1 MSFSH
6 GGDVLGFA
14 EAYGYRVD
22 EVIDLSSNINF
33 IKPSI
38 DIDFNALNISSYPNY
53 TELLEAIS
61 QNYGCSSEAIELYN
75 GATSAIYSLFR
86 SLDIDT
92 RLFAKLGT
100 DGFLKE
106 SARHKSLAFFGTK
119 VSDSEEFCKKNTINL
134 YAPIYLEYKRCAI
147 LHGYQ
152 INYINRFENL
162 YQDIAPNSLVVFVN
176 PSTPDGMFYDIDR
189 LMQLW
194 IKRGATIV
202 LDESFL
208 DFTNFQSAISYLGSY
223 DRLYIIKSMTKF
235 YSSAGIRVGCVI
247 SSEQNIK
254 RLKKSEP
261 IWKISEFDSQYLQ
274 SALRDREFRVKSLE
288 TNSKNRAKTIEVLK
302 RSSYIDEVYPS
313 SANFVLVRLKDITAK
328 EFQEMLIP
336 HKIMIRD
343 CFNFDFLD
351 NRFVRIAIKDKN
363 AIEKLKEALC
373 ESSI

>member
-1 MSFSH
+1 MNFSH
-6 GGDVLGFA
+6 GGDIVGFA
-14 EAYGYRVD
+14 KTHGYRVN

-38 DIDFNALNISSYPNY
+38 NIDFNTLNISSYPNY
-53 TELLEAIS
+53 TELLEAIA

-86 SLDIDT
+86 SLDI
-92 RLFAKLGT
+92 G
-100 DGFLKE
+100 
-106 SARHKSLAFFGTK
+106 
-119 VSDSEEFCKKNTINL
+119 TINL

-162 YQDIAPNSLVVFVN
+162 YQDIAQNSLVIFVN
-176 PSTPDGMFYDIDR
+176 PSTPDGRFYNIDR

-208 DFTNFQSAISYLGSY
+208 DFTTYQSAISYIGSY
-223 DRLYIIKSMTKF
+223 NKLYIIKSMTKF
-235 YSSAGIRVGCVI
+235 YSSAGIRVGCI
-247 SSEQNIK
+247 LSNEQNIK
-254 RLKKSEP
+254 RLKESEP

-274 SALRDREFRVKSLE
+274 MALRDKAFRVKSLKI
-288 TNSKNRAKTIEVLK
+288 NNKNRAKTIEILK
-302 RSSYIDEVYPS
+302 CCSYIDEVYPS
-313 SANFVLVRLKDITAK
+313 SANFILVRLKDIKAK
-328 EFQEMLIP
+328 EFQKILIP
-336 HKIMIRD
+336 YKIMVRD

-351 NRFVRIAIKDKN
+351 NSFVRIAIKDKN